1 MNNQEIEKILDE
13 VLEDCGGEYLITDDR
28 EYHIRGIQA
37 LISQS
42 NSQLLDSL
50 EKEVEAD
57 GKEEDIAKAKQKTP
71 YYTDKKDFYGI
82 TVYGLEDAETYTF
95 SLDDITDIIKNNL

>member
-1 MNNQEIEKILDE
+1 MKYTVRKVCKMSEL
-13 VLEDCGGEYLITDDR
+13 TF
-28 EYHIRGIQA
+28 
-37 LISQS
+37 
-42 NSQLLDSL
+42 
-50 EKEVEAD
+50 